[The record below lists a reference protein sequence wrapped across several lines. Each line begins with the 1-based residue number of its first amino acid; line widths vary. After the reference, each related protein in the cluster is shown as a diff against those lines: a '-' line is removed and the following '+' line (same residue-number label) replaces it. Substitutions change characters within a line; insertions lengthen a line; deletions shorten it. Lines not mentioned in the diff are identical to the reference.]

1 MDNQES
7 DLQTLRTLVRDLVAR
22 VERLER
28 SAETRATAASDP
40 SLYAEIQP
48 SEVPLTSS
56 RPALSQ
62 VPATET
68 PAMPPPANTV
78 PAMPLAPP
86 RFTPRDSGPRFAA
99 AKPDIDLESRI
110 GSHWLN
116 RIGISAVLIGM
127 SYFLKLAFDNNWI
140 GPTGRVSIGLLAGI
154 GAIVW
159 SESFRKRGYNLFSYS
174 LKAVGVGVLYLSL
187 WAAFQVYAL
196 IPSPVAFL
204 AMVIVTGSTAMLAIK
219 QDAEILAAIAL
230 AGGFTTPLLLS
241 TGQNHEVELF
251 SYVALLC
258 AASVALVA
266 VKPWRRLLVLS
277 YVGMV
282 GLYVGWYSEFYRRPE
297 FAITLVFATIFFAI
311 FAVAPLVSRV
321 AEGSSLLHLP
331 AALTLINTG
340 VYFLQAYAMVDEIDK
355 LAMAWFA
362 LALAAVHIGLSRIV
376 RRQEPADAETLRLLH
391 LALAVSL
398 ITIAIPIRLDGHWI
412 TVGWLVEAGVLLW
425 VADRIGARFLHYLA
439 VVALGLGVVRLLLI
453 DNFRVDTLLLNSRM
467 ATYILAVAVL
477 ALLAWFSLRRASDF
491 DRQLAAVAVLAVS
504 ALALVGLS
512 REIGDYYG
520 RQTYAGWSGATPWT
534 RAAEANRHS
543 MAIAEDFTYSALW
556 MGYGALLMVIGF
568 WRKSAFFR
576 WQALFLIA
584 ATIVKVFIYD
594 VSQLDRGYRIL
605 SFMILG
611 VLLLAVSF
619 VYQKDWLKLSAAHH
633 NDGGARS

>member
-1 MDNQES
+1 VDNRES
-7 DLQTLRTLVRDLVAR
+7 DLQTLRTLVLDLVAR

-28 SAETRATAASDP
+28 GAEAGGAAASEP
-40 SLYAEIQP
+40 SLRPETQA
-48 SEVPLTSS
+48 SVVSLTPP
-56 RPALSQ
+56 RPASSQ
-62 VPATET
+62 VPAAEI
-68 PAMPPPANTV
+68 PAMPPP
-78 PAMPLAPP
+78 PP
-86 RFTPRDSGPRFAA
+86 RPASRAPDPQFAA
-99 AKPDIDLESRI
+99 AKPEIDLESRI

-159 SESFRKRGYNLFSYS
+159 SENFRKRGYNLFSYS

-196 IPSPVAFL
+196 IPSPVAFG
-204 AMVIVTGSTAMLAIK
+204 AMVVVTASTAMLAIK

-241 TGQNHEVELF
+241 TGQNREVELF

-258 AASVALVA
+258 GASVVLVS
-266 VKPWRRLLVLS
+266 VKPWRRLLILS
-277 YVGMV
+277 YVGML
-282 GLYVGWYSEFYRRPE
+282 GLYIGWYWEFYRRPE
-297 FAITLVFATIFFAI
+297 FTVTLFFVTIFFAI
-311 FAVAPLVSRV
+311 FTVAPLVSRV
-321 AEGSSLLHLP
+321 PEGSSLLYLP

-340 VYFLQAYAMVDEIDK
+340 VYFFQAYAMVDEIDK

-376 RRQEPADAETLRLLH
+376 GRQQPADAEMLRLLH
-391 LALAVSL
+391 LALAVAL

-425 VADRIGARFLHYLA
+425 VANRIGAGFLHYLA

-453 DNFRVDTLLLNSRM
+453 DNFKVDTLLLNSRM
-467 ATYILAVAVL
+467 ATYILAMAVL
-477 ALLAWFSLRRASDF
+477 ALLAWFSLKRGSDF
-491 DRQLAAVAVLAVS
+491 DHQLASVAVVAVS

-512 REIGDYYG
+512 HEIGDYYG
-520 RQTYAGWSGATPWT
+520 RQTYADWNGARSWT
-534 RAAEANRHS
+534 LAAEAGRHNI
-543 MAIAEDFTYSALW
+543 AIAENFSYSALW

-568 WRKSAFFR
+568 WLKSAFFR

-584 ATIVKVFIYD
+584 ATIVKVFIND

-619 VYQKDWLKLSAAHH
+619 VYQKDWLKLSSPHQ
-633 NDGGARS
+633 NDGGTRS

>member
-7 DLQTLRTLVRDLVAR
+7 DLHILRTLVRDLVAR

-28 SAETRATAASDP
+28 RAETRATVPSEPSMRSDT
-40 SLYAEIQP
+40 QP
-48 SEVPLTSS
+48 SAVLPAPS
-56 RPALSQ
+56 RPASSQ
-62 VPATET
+62 VAATET
-68 PAMPPPANTV
+68 PAIPPPANTL
-78 PAMPLAPP
+78 PARPLPPP
-86 RFTPRDSGPRFAA
+86 RPGPRDTGPHFAT
-99 AKPDIDLESRI
+99 AKPEIDLESRI

-159 SESFRKRGYNLFSYS
+159 SERFRTRGYNLFSYS

-204 AMVIVTGSTAMLAIK
+204 AMVIVTASTAMLAIK

-230 AGGFTTPLLLS
+230 AGGFSTPLLLS

-266 VKPWRRLLVLS
+266 VKPWRRLLILS
-277 YVGMV
+277 YVGMLV
-282 GLYVGWYSEFYRRPE
+282 LYVGWYSEFYRRPE
-297 FAITLVFATIFFAI
+297 FAVTLFFATIFFAI

-321 AEGSSLLHLP
+321 PEGSSLLYLP
-331 AALTLINTG
+331 AALTLVNTG

-376 RRQEPADAETLRLLH
+376 RRQQPTDAEMLRLLH
-391 LALAVSL
+391 LALAVAL

-425 VADRIGARFLHYLA
+425 VANRIGARFLHYLA
-439 VVALGLGVVRLLLI
+439 VVTLALGVARLLLI
-453 DNFRVDTLLLNSRM
+453 DNFKVDTLLLNSRM
-467 ATYILAVAVL
+467 ATYILAMAVL
-477 ALLAWFSLRRASDF
+477 ALLAWFSLKRESDF
-491 DRQLAAVAVLAVS
+491 DRQLASVAVLAVS

-520 RQTYAGWSGATPWT
+520 RQTYADWNGARSWT
-534 RAAEANRHS
+534 LAAAASRHNI
-543 MAIAEDFTYSALW
+543 AIAENFSYSALW
-556 MGYGALLMVIGF
+556 MGYGALLMIIGF
-568 WRKSAFFR
+568 WLKSAFFR

-619 VYQKDWLKLSAAHH
+619 VYQKDWLKLSSPHQ
-633 NDGGARS
+633 NDGGTRS

>member
-7 DLQTLRTLVRDLVAR
+7 DLQSLRTLVRDLAAR

-28 SAETRATAASDP
+28 GAEAGGAAASEP
-40 SLYAEIQP
+40 SLRPETQASVVSLGP
-48 SEVPLTSS
+48 S
-56 RPALSQ
+56 RPASSQ
-62 VPATET
+62 VSAAET
-68 PAMPPPANTV
+68 PAMPPPDTF
-78 PAMPLAPP
+78 PARPLPPP
-86 RFTPRDSGPRFAA
+86 RPAPRDSDLHFAK
-99 AKPDIDLESRI
+99 AKPEIDLESRI

-204 AMVIVTGSTAMLAIK
+204 AMVIVTGSTAVLAIK

-258 AASVALVA
+258 AASVVLVS
-266 VKPWRRLLVLS
+266 VKPWRRLLILS
-277 YVGMV
+277 YVGML

-297 FAITLVFATIFFAI
+297 FAVTLFFATIFFAI

-321 AEGSSLLHLP
+321 PEGGSLLYLP
-331 AALTLINTG
+331 AALTLINSG

-355 LAMAWFA
+355 QAMAWFA

-376 RRQEPADAETLRLLH
+376 RRQQPADAEMLRLLH
-391 LALAVSL
+391 LALAVAL

-425 VADRIGARFLHYLA
+425 VANRIGAGFLHYLA

-467 ATYILAVAVL
+467 ATYILAMAVL
-477 ALLAWFSLRRASDF
+477 ALLAWFSLKRESEF
-491 DRQLAAVAVLAVS
+491 DRQLAAVAVLALS

-520 RQTYAGWSGATPWT
+520 RQTYADWNGARSWT
-534 RAAEANRHS
+534 LAAAANRHS
-543 MAIAEDFTYSALW
+543 IAIAEDFSYSALW

-619 VYQKDWLKLSAAHH
+619 VYQKDWLKLSSPHQ
-633 NDGGARS
+633 NDGGTRS

>member
-1 MDNQES
+1 VDNQES
-7 DLQTLRTLVRDLVAR
+7 DLQTLRTLVRDLVGR

-28 SAETRATAASDP
+28 SAETRATAASEP
-40 SLYAEIQP
+40 SQRPETQA
-48 SEVPLTSS
+48 SVVPLAPS
-56 RPALSQ
+56 RPASSQ
-62 VPATET
+62 VPASET
-68 PAMPPPANTV
+68 PAIPPPPNTF
-78 PAMPLAPP
+78 PP
-86 RFTPRDSGPRFAA
+86 RPLPPPRPARASDPHFAKA
-99 AKPDIDLESRI
+99 RPEIDLEARI

-116 RIGISAVLIGM
+116 QIGISAVLIGM

-140 GPTGRVSIGLLAGI
+140 GPAGRVSIGLLAGI

-204 AMVIVTGSTAMLAIK
+204 AMVIVTASTAMLAIK

-241 TGQNHEVELF
+241 TRQNREGELF

-266 VKPWRRLLVLS
+266 VKPWRRLLILS
-277 YVGMV
+277 YVGMLV
-282 GLYVGWYSEFYRRPE
+282 LYVGWYSEFYRRPE
-297 FAITLVFATIFFAI
+297 FAITLFFATIFFAI
-311 FAVAPLVSRV
+311 FAAAPLVSRV
-321 AEGSSLLHLP
+321 PEGSSLPYLP

-355 LAMAWFA
+355 MAMAWFA

-376 RRQEPADAETLRLLH
+376 RRQQPADAEMLRLLH
-391 LALAVSL
+391 LALAVAL

-453 DNFRVDTLLLNSRM
+453 DNFKVDTLLLNSRM
-467 ATYILAVAVL
+467 ATYILAMAVL
-477 ALLAWFSLRRASDF
+477 ALLAWFSLKRESDF
-491 DRQLAAVAVLAVS
+491 DRQLASVALLAVS

-520 RQTYAGWSGATPWT
+520 RQTYADWNARSWT
-534 RAAEANRHS
+534 VAAAANRHNI
-543 MAIAEDFTYSALW
+543 AIAEDFSYSALW

-594 VSQLDRGYRIL
+594 VSQLDRAYRIL

-611 VLLLAVSF
+611 LLLLAVSF
-619 VYQKDWLKLSAAHH
+619 VYQKDWLKLSSPQQ
-633 NDGGARS
+633 NDGEARS

>member
-1 MDNQES
+1 
-7 DLQTLRTLVRDLVAR
+7 
-22 VERLER
+22 
-28 SAETRATAASDP
+28 
-40 SLYAEIQP
+40 
-48 SEVPLTSS
+48 
-56 RPALSQ
+56 
-62 VPATET
+62 
-68 PAMPPPANTV
+68 
-78 PAMPLAPP
+78 
-86 RFTPRDSGPRFAA
+86 
-99 AKPDIDLESRI
+99 
-110 GSHWLN
+110 
-116 RIGISAVLIGM
+116 
-127 SYFLKLAFDNNWI
+127 
-140 GPTGRVSIGLLAGI
+140 
-154 GAIVW
+154 
-159 SESFRKRGYNLFSYS
+159 
-174 LKAVGVGVLYLSL
+174 
-187 WAAFQVYAL
+187 
-196 IPSPVAFL
+196 
-204 AMVIVTGSTAMLAIK
+204 MVIVTGSTAMLAIK

-266 VKPWRRLLVLS
+266 VKPWRRLLILS
-277 YVGMV
+277 YVGML

-297 FAITLVFATIFFAI
+297 FAVTLFFATIFFAI

-321 AEGSSLLHLP
+321 PEGSSLLYLP

-355 LAMAWFA
+355 QAMAWFA

-376 RRQEPADAETLRLLH
+376 RRQQPADAEMLRLLH
-391 LALAVSL
+391 LALAVAL

-425 VADRIGARFLHYLA
+425 VANRIGAGFLHYLA

-453 DNFRVDTLLLNSRM
+453 DNFKADTLLLNSRM
-467 ATYILAVAVL
+467 ATYILAMAVL
-477 ALLAWFSLRRASDF
+477 AVLAWFSLKRASDF
-491 DRQLAAVAVLAVS
+491 DHQLASVAVVAVS

-520 RQTYAGWSGATPWT
+520 RQTYADWNGGRTWT
-534 RAAEANRHS
+534 LAAEAKRNNI
-543 MAIAEDFTYSALW
+543 AIAENFSYSALW

-594 VSQLDRGYRIL
+594 VSQLDRAYRIL